1 MNGPPAP
8 TPQPSDHHSLA
19 PRSGVS
25 SGRWFAEAVVIL
37 ASVAMGFAA
46 SEFGQYRQ
54 EQGLARTVI
63 RQLREEV
70 EQNEAALAARVVTQR
85 AWQKALASPDAKFA
99 EKSAFDTLI
108 LVRPEGSGSIGVPL
122 KSAAWAMA
130 VSTGALRLLGHD
142 VASALSE
149 IYSLQNAMTEYHN
162 RIVSAALY
170 VPTAFDP
177 AVNVVSTR
185 LLSAVMGEVVGNE
198 EALRDLYRRHLP
210 LLRRSS
216 DE

>member
-1 MNGPPAP
+1 MDEPPAP
-8 TPQPSDHHSLA
+8 HPSDRQVLA
-19 PRSGVS
+19 SQRIVS
-25 SGRWFAEAVVIL
+25 SGRWFAEAIVIL

-63 RQLREEV
+63 RQLVEEV
-70 EQNEAALAARVVTQR
+70 EQNEAALAARVGTQR
-85 AWQKALASPDAKFA
+85 TWQKTLANPDAKFA

-108 LVRPEGSGSIGVPL
+108 LARPEGSGSIGAPL
-122 KSAAWAMA
+122 KNSAWRMA

-149 IYSLQNAMTEYHN
+149 IYSLQDAMTDYHN
-162 RIVSAALY
+162 RIVAAALY
-170 VPTAFDP
+170 APTAFDP
-177 AVNVVSTR
+177 AANAVSTR

-198 EALRDLYRRHLP
+198 EALRDLYGRHLP

-216 DE
+216 GE